1 MPSAATATEGCRCL
15 SGHKA
20 WGSQISDALL
30 STGPT
35 GLYLGHSESHHE
47 LALASGWHS
56 PAEEALSSQQALRA
70 AVVGVHRPLLATQGT
85 LATGRTQRPACYLQT
100 TDATGPPVLEP
111 QSWHFTVHLEL
122 WEHNDLPLPAAQ
134 PREVVL
140 LASSQVTSSWMSPLE
155 NKPISWHLSGTPRK
169 TGWWAPPCSHLA
181 GTAALAVKCGHLLP
195 RLGSYF
201 GICPCS
207 TLCS

>member
-20 WGSQISDALL
+20 WGTQISDALL

-100 TDATGPPVLEP
+100 TDATGPP
-111 QSWHFTVHLEL
+111 SWSPSPGTSLSILSFGNIMIFPYLQHSPEK
-122 WEHNDLPLPAAQ
+122 W
-134 PREVVL
+134 
-140 LASSQVTSSWMSPLE
+140 SS
-155 NKPISWHLSGTPRK
+155 
-169 TGWWAPPCSHLA
+169 
-181 GTAALAVKCGHLLP
+181 
-195 RLGSYF
+195 
-201 GICPCS
+201 
-207 TLCS
+207 